1 MRGKGL
7 MWGVGKREKQ
17 GKGDRTGTR
26 FSVIIHL
33 CTTMDRCVA
42 RLQELQYTVSGGT
55 KVISGVSLS
64 PGSSR
69 GYLRASLRCK
79 QETARIKGSAPRKSH
94 VGKFPAK
101 AGGHIFHFLDVQSL
115 DSTHHRTKPLSGE
128 DNTLIGA
135 MSGCLGLGGDMDLW
149 KSLICSMHLCN
160 LTMLLYLIARCWGPV
175 TGIQDLEQKWLTMQ
189 ESKASVKFALK
200 MTGDWPP
207 GHLFCH
213 LNFKGNTYLKL
224 MHSSPAA
231 TRGHF
236 SSNIYN
242 STAAVEKTLMQ
253 LLRK

>member
-1 MRGKGL
+1 
-7 MWGVGKREKQ
+7 
-17 GKGDRTGTR
+17 
-26 FSVIIHL
+26 
-33 CTTMDRCVA
+33 MDRCVA

-101 AGGHIFHFLDVQSL
+101 AGEPPSLPLSKRKSRRPATSYAVRHCKSVWKL
-115 DSTHHRTKPLSGE
+115 DSKVIFFTFWMCKVWIVHITGPNLYQNCGFLNRKGEINTIAVYAEGACE

-149 KSLICSMHLCN
+149 K
-160 LTMLLYLIARCWGPV
+160 RCWGPV

-200 MTGDWPP
+200 MTGE
-207 GHLFCH
+207 G
-213 LNFKGNTYLKL
+213 Y
-224 MHSSPAA
+224 A
-231 TRGHF
+231 
-236 SSNIYN
+236 
-242 STAAVEKTLMQ
+242 
-253 LLRK
+253 

>member
-7 MWGVGKREKQ
+7 IWGVGKREKQ

-33 CTTMDRCVA
+33 CTTMDGCVA

-79 QETARIKGSAPRKSH
+79 QETARIKGSAPRKSP

-101 AGGHIFHFLDVQSL
+101 AG
-115 DSTHHRTKPLSGE
+115 GE

-135 MSGCLGLGGDMDLW
+135 MSECLGLGGDMDLW
-149 KSLICSMHLCN
+149 KRLNVSYSCS
-160 LTMLLYLIARCWGPV
+160 
-175 TGIQDLEQKWLTMQ
+175 
-189 ESKASVKFALK
+189 
-200 MTGDWPP
+200 
-207 GHLFCH
+207 
-213 LNFKGNTYLKL
+213 
-224 MHSSPAA
+224 
-231 TRGHF
+231 
-236 SSNIYN
+236 
-242 STAAVEKTLMQ
+242 
-253 LLRK
+253 

>member
-1 MRGKGL
+1 
-7 MWGVGKREKQ
+7 
-17 GKGDRTGTR
+17 
-26 FSVIIHL
+26 
-33 CTTMDRCVA
+33 MDRCVA
-42 RLQELQYTVSGGT
+42 RLQELQYTVLGGT

-79 QETARIKGSAPRKSH
+79 QETARIKGSAPRKSP

-149 KSLICSMHLCN
+149 K
-160 LTMLLYLIARCWGPV
+160 RCWGPV

-200 MTGDWPP
+200 MTGE
-207 GHLFCH
+207 G
-213 LNFKGNTYLKL
+213 Y
-224 MHSSPAA
+224 A
-231 TRGHF
+231 
-236 SSNIYN
+236 
-242 STAAVEKTLMQ
+242 
-253 LLRK
+253 